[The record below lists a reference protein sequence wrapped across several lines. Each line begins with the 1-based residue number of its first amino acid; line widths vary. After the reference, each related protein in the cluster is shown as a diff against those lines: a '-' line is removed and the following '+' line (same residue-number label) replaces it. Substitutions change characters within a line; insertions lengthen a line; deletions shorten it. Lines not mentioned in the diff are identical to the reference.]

1 MFIINPI
8 SGKGRR
14 RKPEKT
20 IAKINATYAGAG
32 CEYEIRLWD
41 KRERIDELIR
51 DAKAEGFEA
60 VIAAG
65 GDGTINEIG
74 QRLVGTGIALGV
86 IPLGSGN
93 GFARHLGFSTRTT
106 KALGQ
111 LLTANSVEIDSGD
124 FGGVPFINNAGI
136 GIDAEVAQQFSIA
149 KTRGLK
155 TYVKLASRAFFNFK
169 TFDIELV
176 VDGKREYQLKDLML
190 IDITNGSQWGGGA
203 KIAPLSTLSDG
214 WMEAIILEKSSLLSV
229 PRLIKLLFQGKLY
242 RHPKIKMIRGQHFE
256 IRRQEKGNAHVDGE
270 AIKLGSKIKAMV
282 HVKSVKLLVPR
293 KKELV

>member
-8 SGKGRR
+8 SGKGKR

-20 IAKINATYAGAG
+20 IQKIKDAYSKAG
-32 CEYEIRLWD
+32 CDFEIRLWD
-41 KRERIDELIR
+41 RKDRINELIA
-51 DAKAEGFEA
+51 DAISEGFEA

-93 GFARHLGFSTRTT
+93 GFARHLSFSTRTK

-111 LLTANSVEIDSGD
+111 LLTANSVVIDSGD

-169 TFDIELV
+169 TFDIALV
-176 VDGKREYQLKDLML
+176 VDGKREYALHDLMF

-203 KIAPLSTLSDG
+203 KIAPLSTLTDG

-242 RHPKIKMIRGQHFE
+242 RHPNIKMIRGQHFE
-256 IRRQEKGNAHVDGE
+256 ITRKAKGNAHVDGE
-270 AIKLGSKIKAMV
+270 AIKLGAKIEAMV

>member
-8 SGKGRR
+8 SGKGKR

-20 IAKINATYAGAG
+20 IQKINDAYSNAG
-32 CEYEIRLWD
+32 CDYEIRLWD
-41 KRERIDELIR
+41 RKDRINELIA
-51 DAKAEGFEA
+51 DAISEGFEA

-74 QRLVGTGIALGV
+74 HRLVGTGIALGV

-93 GFARHLGFSTRTT
+93 GFARHLGFSTRTS
-106 KALGQ
+106 KALEQ
-111 LLTANSVEIDSGD
+111 LLTANSVVIDSGD
-124 FGGVPFINNAGI
+124 FGGIPFINNAGI

-155 TYVKLASRAFFNFK
+155 TYVKLASRAFFNFE

-176 VDGKREYQLKDLML
+176 VDGKRTYELKDLMF

-203 KIAPLSTLSDG
+203 KIAPLSTLTDG

-242 RHPKIKMIRGQHFE
+242 RHPNIKMIRGQRFE
-256 IRRQEKGNAHVDGE
+256 ITRKEKGNAHVDGE
-270 AIKLGSKIKAMV
+270 AIKLGAKIEAMV
-282 HVKSVKLLVPR
+282 LVKSVKLLVPR